1 MAGETNKLV
10 EQLTSIVTT
19 ARRALAQHCQQTS
32 TTDEDVNSNNINNAL
47 KSFFPSTGGNRS
59 STTTPAPTPPMPTAQ
74 SIWGGRGH
82 MVEGEGKENS
92 LLD

>member
-47 KSFFPSTGGNRS
+47 K
-59 STTTPAPTPPMPTAQ
+59 
-74 SIWGGRGH
+74 
-82 MVEGEGKENS
+82 
-92 LLD
+92 